1 MGFKYA
7 MKCILQH
14 TIIIFKYKST
24 LQRLMISEDKMDV
37 VVRCGNSILQ
47 WFDAK
52 RKYNKKIPVLV
63 EDAARSTIIGF
74 CNNYIS

>member
-1 MGFKYA
+1 
-7 MKCILQH
+7 
-14 TIIIFKYKST
+14 
-24 LQRLMISEDKMDV
+24 MISEDKIDV